1 MANDSRYGLAAGIW
15 TRDVARA
22 HRVAGELRAGTIWV
36 NQYRRGDP
44 AFPFGGFGESG
55 YGRQSG
61 QDALHDFTV
70 LKSIQIDVADD

>member
-1 MANDSRYGLAAGIW
+1 M
-15 TRDVARA
+15 ARA

-36 NQYRRGDP
+36 NQYRRADP